1 MDGILVRSWQIQS
14 LVAQIQ
20 KIQPISG
27 GFTDAAR
34 YRARY
39 RDCKC
44 LNNNSIKPGSTSSH
58 YTANNCLGPRPW
70 QVAVMP
76 RDSHCPTAA
85 RSLCPQYDYAAVSS
99 AKSATCARICELFS
113 APRRPQTMPPRP
125 VHNPNATRISRTA
138 LAAEAAVAAS
148 AAARLSP
155 ESAPRAAPANA
166 TRLQPDV
173 AAAVCAPAPAQVC
186 FAGIPGSF

>member
-1 MDGILVRSWQIQS
+1 MQPDTEPDTETVSVLIIIQLNPVVLVVTIL
-14 LVAQIQ
+14 
-20 KIQPISG
+20 
-27 GFTDAAR
+27 
-34 YRARY
+34 
-39 RDCKC
+39 
-44 LNNNSIKPGSTSSH
+44 

-125 VHNPNATRISRTA
+125 IHNPNATRISRTA

-148 AAARLSP
+148 VAARLAP
-155 ESAPRAAPANA
+155 KSAPRAAPANG

-173 AAAVCAPAPAQVC
+173 AAAVCAPAPAQVG

>member
-138 LAAEAAVAAS
+138 LAAEAVVAAS
-148 AAARLSP
+148 AAARLAP
-155 ESAPRAAPANA
+155 ESVPRSAPANGSM
-166 TRLQPDV
+166 LKPDV

-186 FAGIPGSF
+186 FAGIPGPF